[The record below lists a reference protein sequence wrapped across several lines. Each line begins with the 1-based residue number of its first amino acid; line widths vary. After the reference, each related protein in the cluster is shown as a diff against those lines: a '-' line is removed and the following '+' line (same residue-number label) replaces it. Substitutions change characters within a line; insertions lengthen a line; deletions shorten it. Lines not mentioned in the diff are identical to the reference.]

1 MKEIDQ
7 YIAGHAEVS
16 VRADGDWRLTLRVV
30 DAVMMADDRSLAACS
45 WRRLLRDLG
54 PDNAV

>member
-1 MKEIDQ
+1 MPK
-7 YIAGHAEVS
+7 VS
-16 VRADGDWRLTLRVV
+16 VRADGDWRLTLRSM
-30 DAVMMADDRSLAACS
+30 DETMMADDRSHAACS